1 MSFPRQ
7 TAQSR
12 AKIVRRR
19 RLLALAVLAVAVWVL
34 VAAISGIANLF
45 SGGGSAAPNP
55 TASASYAPA
64 TEACAPASVVVTA
77 HVGTS
82 AQVDQGS
89 FAATEKP
96 YLWYTLMN
104 TTATPCKFEFVA
116 ASTTLT
122 ITSGPSDTIWKFSDC
137 PDFKSGEDGVFDLA
151 PNQPLITNPIA
162 WDRVRSTATTGC
174 AAAGNVAAAPGAYH
188 LVATVSNIHSE
199 DLQFLLN

>member
-1 MSFPRQ
+1 MSSPRPGS
-7 TAQSR
+7 QSR

-19 RLLALAVLAVAVWVL
+19 RLLALAVLAVAVWLL

-45 SGGGSAAPNP
+45 SGGGSAAPAP
-55 TASASYAPA
+55 SASASYAPA

-77 HVGTS
+77 HVGT
-82 AQVDQGS
+82 ADQVDQGS
-89 FAATEKP
+89 FAAGVKP

-104 TTATPCKFEFVA
+104 TSAAPCKFEFVA
-116 ASTTLT
+116 ASSTLT

-137 PDFKSGEDGVFDLA
+137 ADFANGQDAVIDLA
-151 PNQPLITNPIA
+151 PNTPLATNPIP
-162 WDRVRSTATTGC
+162 WDRVRSTAGTGC
-174 AAAGNVAAAPGAYH
+174 AAAGNVAAAAGAYH